1 MIVGFSGRKTEMFY
15 EGRRLLGV
23 RPDRLAKARPVRRGH
38 KPVGG
43 LARPGNCLEEFKG
56 LHNGQWSIRINDK
69 WRTCFKWPEGRPSP
83 TEVEIVDY
91 N

>member
-1 MIVGFSGRKTEMFY
+1 MFY

-23 RPDRLAKARPVRRGH
+23 RADRFAKLGQFVAATSLGD
-38 KPVGG
+38 
-43 LARPGNCLEEFKG
+43 LARPGNCLEELKG

-69 WRTCFKWPEGRPSP
+69 WRSCSKWPEGCPSP